1 VRPVLAITIPFT
13 KETPSWPSR
22 WKNRL
27 AGIRTS
33 SSGRQTCGAIFD
45 PDGVADEIAK
55 LERKAGAADF
65 WNDQSAAQQVLQRR
79 RRLQEDADLA
89 ALLNTRVDDLTVL
102 MEWAEQGED
111 VASDLAGALDEFAAE
126 VEAGEIRKMLGG
138 EHDHRNAIVSFQP
151 GAGGVDSQDWTEM
164 LLRMYLRWAERR
176 GFTRDVI
183 EASPGEEA
191 GLKSAT
197 VTVKGDY
204 VYGLLLAEAGVH
216 RLVRLSPFDTSR
228 RRHTSFASVFVYPEV
243 EDDIEVDLNDEDVK
257 VETYRSGGAGGQ
269 HVNKTASAVRV
280 THLPTGIVVQCQ
292 NERSQ
297 FKNKATAFKVLKA
310 RLYQHLKDEQ
320 KQKQLAVESTKK
332 SIDFGS
338 QIRSY
343 VFHPYTIV
351 KDHRTAC
358 ETANVQ
364 AVMDGDIDRFIQ
376 AYLTEGQT

>member
-1 VRPVLAITIPFT
+1 MA
-13 KETPSWPSR
+13 
-22 WKNRL
+22 
-27 AGIRTS
+27 
-33 SSGRQTCGAIFD
+33 
-45 PDGVADEIAK
+45 
-55 LERKAGAADF
+55 AADF
-65 WNDQSAAQQVLQRR
+65 WSDRRQAESVGKTARILKDIIADWETLDAQLEDLDQLRQMAA
-79 RRLQEDADLA
+79 EEGDTE
-89 ALLNTRVDDLTVL
+89 AL
-102 MEWAEQGED
+102 
-111 VASDLAGALDEFAAE
+111 AE
-126 VEAGEIRKMLGG
+126 VEAEVESAMQGIGELEFRTMLSD
-138 EHDHRNAIVSFQP
+138 EADPKNAILVIHS
-151 GAGGVDSQDWTEM
+151 GAGGTDAAEWASMLMRLYTRWTERHGM
-164 LLRMYLRWAERR
+164 ECTVVDLQQA
-176 GFTRDVI
+176 
-183 EASPGEEA
+183 EEA
-191 GLKSAT
+191 GIKGAT
-197 VTVKGDY
+197 IEVRGDY
-204 VYGLLLAEAGVH
+204 AYGYLKAEAGVH

-243 EDDIEVDLNDEDVK
+243 EDDIEVDINDEDVK

-269 HVNKTASAVRV
+269 HVNKTASAVRL

-343 VFHPYTIV
+343 VLHPYTIV

-364 AVMDGDIDRFIQ
+364 AVMDGDIDRFIR
-376 AYLTEGQT
+376 AYLTEGQA

>member
-1 VRPVLAITIPFT
+1 MV
-13 KETPSWPSR
+13 
-22 WKNRL
+22 
-27 AGIRTS
+27 
-33 SSGRQTCGAIFD
+33 D
-45 PDGVADEIAK
+45 
-55 LERKAGAADF
+55 ADF
-65 WNDQSAAQQVLQRR
+65 WSDRRQAESVGKAARILKDTIADWET
-79 RRLQEDADLA
+79 LDAQLEDLA
-89 ALLNTRVDDLTVL
+89 QLQQMAAEEGDAEALTEV
-102 MEWAEQGED
+102 E
-111 VASDLAGALDEFAAE
+111 AE
-126 VEAGEIRKMLGG
+126 VERTMQGIGELEFRTMLND
-138 EHDHRNAIVSFQP
+138 EDDPQNAILVIHS
-151 GAGGVDSQDWTEM
+151 GAGGTDAAEWASMLMRLYTRWSERHGMECAVVDLQQ
-164 LLRMYLRWAERR
+164 A
-176 GFTRDVI
+176 
-183 EASPGEEA
+183 EEA
-191 GLKSAT
+191 GIKGAT
-197 VTVKGDY
+197 IEVKGDY
-204 VYGLLLAEAGVH
+204 AYGYLKAEAGVH

-269 HVNKTASAVRV
+269 HVNKTASAVRL
-280 THLPTGIVVQCQ
+280 THLSTGIVVQCQ

-364 AVMDGDIDRFIQ
+364 AVMDGDIDRFIR

>member
-1 VRPVLAITIPFT
+1 MA
-13 KETPSWPSR
+13 
-22 WKNRL
+22 
-27 AGIRTS
+27 
-33 SSGRQTCGAIFD
+33 
-45 PDGVADEIAK
+45 
-55 LERKAGAADF
+55 AADF
-65 WNDQSAAQQVLQRR
+65 WNDRR
-79 RRLQEDADLA
+79 QAESVGKAVRILKDTIADWETLDSQLEDLA
-89 ALLNTRVDDLTVL
+89 QLRQMAAEEGDAEAL
-102 MEWAEQGED
+102 
-111 VASDLAGALDEFAAE
+111 AE
-126 VEAGEIRKMLGG
+126 VEAEVESAMQGIGELEFRTMLND
-138 EHDHRNAIVSFQP
+138 EADPKNAILVIHS
-151 GAGGVDSQDWTEM
+151 GAGGTDAAEWASMLMRLYTRWTERHGM
-164 LLRMYLRWAERR
+164 ECTVVDLQQA
-176 GFTRDVI
+176 
-183 EASPGEEA
+183 EEA
-191 GLKSAT
+191 GIKGAT
-197 VTVKGDY
+197 IEVRGDY
-204 VYGLLLAEAGVH
+204 AYGYLKAEAGVH

-243 EDDIEVDLNDEDVK
+243 EDDIEVDINDEDVK

-269 HVNKTASAVRV
+269 HVNKTASAVRL

-343 VFHPYTIV
+343 VLHPYTIV

-364 AVMDGDIDRFIQ
+364 AVMDGDIDRFIR

>member
-1 VRPVLAITIPFT
+1 MA
-13 KETPSWPSR
+13 
-22 WKNRL
+22 
-27 AGIRTS
+27 
-33 SSGRQTCGAIFD
+33 
-45 PDGVADEIAK
+45 
-55 LERKAGAADF
+55 AADF
-65 WNDQSAAQQVLQRR
+65 WSDRRQAESVGKTARILKDTIADWETLDAQLEDLDQLRQMAA
-79 RRLQEDADLA
+79 EEGDTE
-89 ALLNTRVDDLTVL
+89 AL
-102 MEWAEQGED
+102 
-111 VASDLAGALDEFAAE
+111 AE
-126 VEAGEIRKMLGG
+126 VEAEVEGAMQGIGELEFRTMLSD
-138 EHDHRNAIVSFQP
+138 EADPKNAILVIHS
-151 GAGGVDSQDWTEM
+151 GAGGTDAAEWASMLMRLYTRWSERHGMECAVVDMQQ
-164 LLRMYLRWAERR
+164 A
-176 GFTRDVI
+176 
-183 EASPGEEA
+183 EEA
-191 GLKSAT
+191 GIKGAT
-197 VTVKGDY
+197 IEVRGDY
-204 VYGLLLAEAGVH
+204 AYGYLKAEAGVH

-243 EDDIEVDLNDEDVK
+243 EDDIEVDINDEDVK

-269 HVNKTASAVRV
+269 HVNKTASAVRL

-343 VFHPYTIV
+343 VLHPYTIV
-351 KDHRTAC
+351 KDHRTDC

>member
-1 VRPVLAITIPFT
+1 MT
-13 KETPSWPSR
+13 
-22 WKNRL
+22 
-27 AGIRTS
+27 
-33 SSGRQTCGAIFD
+33 
-45 PDGVADEIAK
+45 
-55 LERKAGAADF
+55 AADF
-65 WNDQSAAQQVLQRR
+65 WSDRRQAESVGKAARILKDTIADWETLDAQLEDLDQLRQMAV
-79 RRLQEDADLA
+79 EEGDAE
-89 ALLNTRVDDLTVL
+89 ALT
-102 MEWAEQGED
+102 
-111 VASDLAGALDEFAAE
+111 E
-126 VEAGEIRKMLGG
+126 VETEAEHAMQGIGELEFRTMLND
-138 EHDHRNAIVSFQP
+138 EDDPQNAILVIHS
-151 GAGGVDSQDWTEM
+151 GAGGTDAAEWASMLMRLYTRWSERHGMECAVVDLQQ
-164 LLRMYLRWAERR
+164 A
-176 GFTRDVI
+176 
-183 EASPGEEA
+183 EEA
-191 GLKSAT
+191 GIKGAT
-197 VTVKGDY
+197 IEVRGDY
-204 VYGLLLAEAGVH
+204 AYGYLKAEAGVH

-310 RLYQHLKDEQ
+310 RLYQHFKDEQ

-343 VFHPYTIV
+343 VLHPYTIV

-364 AVMDGDIDRFIQ
+364 AVMDGDIDRFIR

>member
-1 VRPVLAITIPFT
+1 MA
-13 KETPSWPSR
+13 
-22 WKNRL
+22 
-27 AGIRTS
+27 TS
-33 SSGRQTCGAIFD
+33 
-45 PDGVADEIAK
+45 
-55 LERKAGAADF
+55 DF
-65 WNDQSAAQQVLQRR
+65 WNDRRQAESVGKTVRILKDTIADWETLDAQL
-79 RRLQEDADLA
+79 
-89 ALLNTRVDDLTVL
+89 DDLDQLRQMAAEEDDAEVL
-102 MEWAEQGED
+102 IEVE
-111 VASDLAGALDEFAAE
+111 AE
-126 VEAGEIRKMLGG
+126 VERAVQGIGELEFRTMLND
-138 EHDHRNAIVSFQP
+138 EADPKNAILVIHS
-151 GAGGVDSQDWTEM
+151 GAGGTDAAEWALMLMRLYTRWTERHGM
-164 LLRMYLRWAERR
+164 ECTVVDMQQA
-176 GFTRDVI
+176 
-183 EASPGEEA
+183 EEA
-191 GLKSAT
+191 GIKGAT
-197 VTVKGDY
+197 IEVRGDY
-204 VYGLLLAEAGVH
+204 AYGYLKAEAGVH

-243 EDDIEVDLNDEDVK
+243 EDDIEVDINDEDVK

-269 HVNKTASAVRV
+269 HVNKTASAVRL

-310 RLYQHLKDEQ
+310 RLYQHLEDEQ

-364 AVMDGDIDRFIQ
+364 AVMDGDIDQFIR

>member
-1 VRPVLAITIPFT
+1 MTMATIEEQLT
-13 KETPSWPSR
+13 
-22 WKNRL
+22 
-27 AGIRTS
+27 
-33 SSGRQTCGAIFD
+33 SGRQQLERLRGIFD
-45 PDGVADEIAK
+45 ISGKKEELAA
-55 LERKAGAADF
+55 LEKRMAAADF
-65 WNDQSAAQQVLQRR
+65 WNDRR
-79 RRLQEDADLA
+79 QAESVGKAVRILKDTIADWETLDSQLEDLA
-89 ALLNTRVDDLTVL
+89 QLRQMAAEEGDAEAL
-102 MEWAEQGED
+102 
-111 VASDLAGALDEFAAE
+111 AE
-126 VEAGEIRKMLGG
+126 VEAEVESAMQGIGELEFRTMLND
-138 EHDHRNAIVSFQP
+138 EADPKNAILVIHS
-151 GAGGVDSQDWTEM
+151 GAGGTDAAEWASMLMRLYTRWTERHGM
-164 LLRMYLRWAERR
+164 ECTVVDLQQA
-176 GFTRDVI
+176 
-183 EASPGEEA
+183 EEA
-191 GLKSAT
+191 GIKGAT
-197 VTVKGDY
+197 IEVRGDY
-204 VYGLLLAEAGVH
+204 AYGYLKAEAGVH

-243 EDDIEVDLNDEDVK
+243 EDDIEVDINDEDVK

-269 HVNKTASAVRV
+269 HVNKTASAVRL

-343 VFHPYTIV
+343 VLHPYTIV

-364 AVMDGDIDRFIQ
+364 AVMDGDIDRFIR

>member
-1 VRPVLAITIPFT
+1 MA
-13 KETPSWPSR
+13 
-22 WKNRL
+22 
-27 AGIRTS
+27 
-33 SSGRQTCGAIFD
+33 
-45 PDGVADEIAK
+45 
-55 LERKAGAADF
+55 AADF
-65 WNDQSAAQQVLQRR
+65 WRDRRQAESVGKAARILK
-79 RRLQEDADLA
+79 DTIADWE
-89 ALLNTRVDDLTVL
+89 T
-102 MEWAEQGED
+102 
-111 VASDLAGALDEFAAE
+111 LDEQLEDLDQLRQMAAEEGDTEALAE
-126 VEAGEIRKMLGG
+126 VEVEVERAMQSIGELEFRTMLND
-138 EHDHRNAIVSFQP
+138 EADPQNAILVIHS
-151 GAGGVDSQDWTEM
+151 GAGGTDAAEWASMLMRLYTRWSERHGMECAVVDMQQ
-164 LLRMYLRWAERR
+164 A
-176 GFTRDVI
+176 
-183 EASPGEEA
+183 EEA
-191 GLKSAT
+191 GIKGAT
-197 VTVKGDY
+197 IEVRGDY
-204 VYGLLLAEAGVH
+204 AYGYLKAEAGVH

-343 VFHPYTIV
+343 VLHPYTIV

-364 AVMDGDIDRFIQ
+364 AVMDGDIDRFIR

>member
-1 VRPVLAITIPFT
+1 MA
-13 KETPSWPSR
+13 
-22 WKNRL
+22 
-27 AGIRTS
+27 TS
-33 SSGRQTCGAIFD
+33 
-45 PDGVADEIAK
+45 
-55 LERKAGAADF
+55 DF
-65 WNDQSAAQQVLQRR
+65 WNDRRQAESVGKTVRILKDTIADWETLDAQL
-79 RRLQEDADLA
+79 
-89 ALLNTRVDDLTVL
+89 DDLDQL
-102 MEWAEQGED
+102 RQMAAEED
-111 VASDLAGALDEFAAE
+111 DAEALIEVEAE
-126 VEAGEIRKMLGG
+126 VERAVQGIGELEFRTMLND
-138 EHDHRNAIVSFQP
+138 EADPKNAILVIHS
-151 GAGGVDSQDWTEM
+151 GAGGTDAAEWALMLMRLYMRWTERHGM
-164 LLRMYLRWAERR
+164 ECTVVDMQQA
-176 GFTRDVI
+176 
-183 EASPGEEA
+183 EEA
-191 GLKSAT
+191 GIKGAT
-197 VTVKGDY
+197 IEVRGDY
-204 VYGLLLAEAGVH
+204 AYGYLKAEAGVH

-243 EDDIEVDLNDEDVK
+243 EDDIEVAINDEDVK

-269 HVNKTASAVRV
+269 HVNKTASAVRL

-310 RLYQHLKDEQ
+310 RLYQHLEDEQ

-364 AVMDGDIDRFIQ
+364 AVMDGDIDQFIR

>member
-1 VRPVLAITIPFT
+1 MA
-13 KETPSWPSR
+13 
-22 WKNRL
+22 
-27 AGIRTS
+27 
-33 SSGRQTCGAIFD
+33 
-45 PDGVADEIAK
+45 
-55 LERKAGAADF
+55 AADF
-65 WNDQSAAQQVLQRR
+65 WSDRRQAESVGKAARILKDTIADWETLDAQLEDLDQLRQMAV
-79 RRLQEDADLA
+79 EEGDAE
-89 ALLNTRVDDLTVL
+89 ALT
-102 MEWAEQGED
+102 
-111 VASDLAGALDEFAAE
+111 E
-126 VEAGEIRKMLGG
+126 VETEVEHAMQGIGELEFRTMLND
-138 EHDHRNAIVSFQP
+138 EDDSQNAILVIHS
-151 GAGGVDSQDWTEM
+151 GAGGTDAAEWASMLMRLYTRWSERHGMECAVVDLQQ
-164 LLRMYLRWAERR
+164 A
-176 GFTRDVI
+176 
-183 EASPGEEA
+183 EEA
-191 GLKSAT
+191 GIKGAT
-197 VTVKGDY
+197 IEVRGDY
-204 VYGLLLAEAGVH
+204 AYGYLKAEAGVH

-364 AVMDGDIDRFIQ
+364 AVMDGDIDRFIR

>member
-1 VRPVLAITIPFT
+1 MAAANFWSDRRQAESVGKTVRILKDIIADW
-13 KETPSWPSR
+13 ET
-22 WKNRL
+22 L
-27 AGIRTS
+27 DAQLEDLDQL
-33 SSGRQTCGAIFD
+33 RQM
-45 PDGVADEIAK
+45 
-55 LERKAGAADF
+55 AAEESDT
-65 WNDQSAAQQVLQRR
+65 
-79 RRLQEDADLA
+79 E
-89 ALLNTRVDDLTVL
+89 AL
-102 MEWAEQGED
+102 
-111 VASDLAGALDEFAAE
+111 AE
-126 VEAGEIRKMLGG
+126 VEAEVESAMQGIGELEFRTMLND
-138 EHDHRNAIVSFQP
+138 EADPKNAILVIHS
-151 GAGGVDSQDWTEM
+151 GAGGTDAAEWASMLMRLYTRWTERHGM
-164 LLRMYLRWAERR
+164 ECTVVDLQQA
-176 GFTRDVI
+176 
-183 EASPGEEA
+183 EEA
-191 GLKSAT
+191 GIKGAT
-197 VTVKGDY
+197 IEVRGDY
-204 VYGLLLAEAGVH
+204 AYGYLKAEAGVH

-243 EDDIEVDLNDEDVK
+243 EDDIEVDINDEDVK

-269 HVNKTASAVRV
+269 HVNKTASAVRL

-343 VFHPYTIV
+343 VLHPYTIV

-364 AVMDGDIDRFIQ
+364 AVMDGDIDRFIR

>member
-1 VRPVLAITIPFT
+1 MA
-13 KETPSWPSR
+13 
-22 WKNRL
+22 
-27 AGIRTS
+27 
-33 SSGRQTCGAIFD
+33 
-45 PDGVADEIAK
+45 
-55 LERKAGAADF
+55 AADF
-65 WNDQSAAQQVLQRR
+65 WSDRRQAESVGKAARILK
-79 RRLQEDADLA
+79 DTIADWE
-89 ALLNTRVDDLTVL
+89 T
-102 MEWAEQGED
+102 
-111 VASDLAGALDEFAAE
+111 LDEQVEDLDQLRQMAAEEGDAEALAE
-126 VEAGEIRKMLGG
+126 VEAEVESAVQGIGELEFRTMLND
-138 EHDHRNAIVSFQP
+138 EADPQNAILVIHS
-151 GAGGVDSQDWTEM
+151 GAGGTDAAEWASMLMRLYTRWTERHGM
-164 LLRMYLRWAERR
+164 ECAVVDLQQA
-176 GFTRDVI
+176 
-183 EASPGEEA
+183 EEA
-191 GLKSAT
+191 GIKGAT
-197 VTVKGDY
+197 IEVRGDY
-204 VYGLLLAEAGVH
+204 AYGYLKAEAGVH

-243 EDDIEVDLNDEDVK
+243 EDDIEVDINDEDVK

-269 HVNKTASAVRV
+269 HVNKTASAVRL

-343 VFHPYTIV
+343 VLHPYTIV

-364 AVMDGDIDRFIQ
+364 AVMDGDIDRFIR

>member
-1 VRPVLAITIPFT
+1 MA
-13 KETPSWPSR
+13 
-22 WKNRL
+22 
-27 AGIRTS
+27 
-33 SSGRQTCGAIFD
+33 
-45 PDGVADEIAK
+45 
-55 LERKAGAADF
+55 AADF
-65 WNDQSAAQQVLQRR
+65 WSDRRQAESVGKAAHVLKDTIADWETLDAQLEDLDQLRQMAD
-79 RRLQEDADLA
+79 EEGDAE
-89 ALLNTRVDDLTVL
+89 ALT
-102 MEWAEQGED
+102 
-111 VASDLAGALDEFAAE
+111 E
-126 VEAGEIRKMLGG
+126 VEVEVERAMQCIGELEFRTMLND
-138 EHDHRNAIVSFQP
+138 EADPKNAILVIHS
-151 GAGGVDSQDWTEM
+151 GAGGTDAAEWASMLMRLYTRWTERHGM
-164 LLRMYLRWAERR
+164 ECTVVDLQQA
-176 GFTRDVI
+176 
-183 EASPGEEA
+183 EEA
-191 GLKSAT
+191 GIKGAT
-197 VTVKGDY
+197 IEVRGDY
-204 VYGLLLAEAGVH
+204 AYGYLKAEAGVH

-243 EDDIEVDLNDEDVK
+243 EDDIEVDINDEDVK

-269 HVNKTASAVRV
+269 HVNKTASAVRL

-343 VFHPYTIV
+343 VLHPYTIV
-351 KDHRTAC
+351 KDHRTDC

-376 AYLTEGQT
+376 AYLTEGQA